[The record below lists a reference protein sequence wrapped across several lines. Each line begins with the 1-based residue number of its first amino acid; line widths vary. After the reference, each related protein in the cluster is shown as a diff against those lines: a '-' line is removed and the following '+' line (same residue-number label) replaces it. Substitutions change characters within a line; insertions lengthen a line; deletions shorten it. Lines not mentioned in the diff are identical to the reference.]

1 MLSKKGKSYKKFV
14 VSGDMTS
21 SYKVKKGGNLKT
33 LDAKPGL
40 YTRYKSYLSTDKAML
55 KRLAKVTSSC

>member
-1 MLSKKGKSYKKFV
+1 
-14 VSGDMTS
+14 MTS

-40 YTRYKSYLSTDKAML
+40 YTRYKSYLSKDKAIL
-55 KRLAKVTSSC
+55 KRLVKVDLHARVVR